1 MLIYSDE
8 NLEVV
13 HRPGSS
19 TYVLAT
25 FNEMEMQANGS
36 RFWGQRF
43 CEKADITALGFI
55 SRRPNWFPAESMAKA
70 SVAAAPILRLAS
82 ERILYGHSQG
92 GYAALRYRRLLDADV
107 AIAFCPQIS
116 IDPRTVPFDGRFK
129 SHFTPSLHEDM
140 EIAPLHAAGRAY
152 VFHDPFHAVDREHA
166 QRIAALQEGTRLV
179 PVHMTGHGTVRAFA
193 GTARGL
199 TLIEVCRADDL
210 AGLNALVRA
219 ARVGDP
225 MRPYQVA
232 LTAIARHPAWA
243 DRLHE
248 RLGSGFS
255 SVQRVNFL
263 YHRANRHIRD
273 GELATARDM
282 LVEAIALQ
290 TGNSGPARRLQEL
303 DARIAGTIRT
313 EFLEQYQECM
323 SSLRV
328 HAASKKAVRNQS
340 LCR

>member
-1 MLIYSDE
+1 MQELGLLVYSDE
-8 NLEVV
+8 NLEVF

-55 SRRPNWFPAESMAKA
+55 SRRPNWFPAASMAKA
-70 SVAAAPILRLAS
+70 AVAAAPILRLAS

-92 GYAALRYRRLLDADV
+92 GYAALRYRRLFDADV

-116 IDPRTVPFDGRFK
+116 IDPRTVPFDGRFTR
-129 SHFTPSLHEDM
+129 HFAPSLHADM
-140 EIAPLHAAGRAY
+140 EIAPEHAAGRAY

-166 QRIAALQEGTRLV
+166 EQIVALQERTRLV

-199 TLIEVCRADDL
+199 ALVEACRADDVPAL
-210 AGLNALVRA
+210 RSLVRA
-219 ARVGDP
+219 ARVGAT
-225 MRPYQVA
+225 MRPYQIA
-232 LTAIARHPAWA
+232 LTAIARHTAWA
-243 DRLHE
+243 DRLCE
-248 RLGSGFS
+248 RFFKEFS
-255 SVQRVNFL
+255 PVQRVNYL

-273 GELATARDM
+273 GELATARNM
-282 LVEAIALQ
+282 LVEAMALQ
-290 TGNSGPARRLQEL
+290 PSNSGPAWRLQEL
-303 DARIAGTIRT
+303 DARIART
-313 EFLEQYQECM
+313 GK
-323 SSLRV
+323 
-328 HAASKKAVRNQS
+328 AAAN
-340 LCR
+340 L

>member
-1 MLIYSDE
+1 MLIFSDE
-8 NLEVV
+8 NLEVF

-55 SRRPNWFPAESMAKA
+55 SRRPNWFPAASMAKA
-70 SVAAAPILRLAS
+70 SVAVAPILRQAS

-116 IDPRTVPFDGRFK
+116 IDPRTVPFDGRFTR
-129 SHFTPSLHEDM
+129 HFAPSLHEDM
-140 EIAPLHAAGRAY
+140 EIAPEHAAGRAY

-166 QRIAALQEGTRLV
+166 ERIAALQGRTRLV

-199 TLIEVCRADDL
+199 VLVEACRTDDVP
-210 AGLNALVRA
+210 GLRALVRA
-219 ARVGDP
+219 ARVGAA
-225 MRPYQVA
+225 MRPYQIA

-243 DRLHE
+243 DRLCERFIHE
-248 RLGSGFS
+248 FS
-255 SVQRVNFL
+255 PVQRVNYL

-282 LVEAIALQ
+282 LVEAMVLQ
-290 TGNSGPARRLQEL
+290 PSNAGPARRLQEL
-303 DARIAGTIRT
+303 DARIART
-313 EFLEQYQECM
+313 G
-323 SSLRV
+323 
-328 HAASKKAVRNQS
+328 A
-340 LCR
+340 

>member
-19 TYVLAT
+19 THVLAT

-36 RFWGQRF
+36 RFWAQRF
-43 CEKADITALGFI
+43 CEKADITALGFV
-55 SRRPNWFPAESMAKA
+55 SRRPNWFPAASMVKA
-70 SVAAAPILRLAS
+70 SIAAAPILRLAT

-140 EIAPLHAAGRAY
+140 EIAPRHAAGRAY

-166 QRIAALQEGTRLV
+166 ERIAALQEGTRLV
-179 PVHMTGHGTVRAFA
+179 PVHMTGHGTVRAFT

-199 TLIEVCRADDL
+199 ALIEACRAHDL
-210 AGLNALVRA
+210 PGLNALARA
-219 ARVGDP
+219 VRVGDP

-243 DRLHE
+243 DRLHTH
-248 RLGSGFS
+248 LGNGFS
-255 SVQRVNFL
+255 SVQRSNFL

-290 TGNSGPARRLQEL
+290 TGNAGPARRLQEL

-313 EFLEQYQECM
+313 EFIEQGCR
-323 SSLRV
+323 SSTQGPR
-328 HAASKKAVRNQS
+328 HATKR
-340 LCR
+340 

>member
-8 NLEVV
+8 NLEVI

-19 TYVLAT
+19 AYLLVT

-43 CEKADITALGFI
+43 CEKSDIAALGFM
-55 SRRPNWFPAESMAKA
+55 SRRPNWFPAASMVKA
-70 SVAAAPILRLAS
+70 RIATGPILRQAA

-92 GYAALRYRRLLDADV
+92 GYAALRYRRLLNVDV

-116 IDPRTVPFDGRFK
+116 IDPRTVPFDGRFT
-129 SHFTPSLHEDM
+129 SHFLPSLHDGM
-140 EIAPLHAAGRAY
+140 EIAPVHAAGRAY

-166 QRIAALQEGTRLV
+166 KRIAALQEKTRLV

-199 TLIEVCRADDL
+199 ALIEACRADDL
-210 AGLNALVRA
+210 FGLNALARA
-219 ARVGDP
+219 VRVGDP
-225 MRPYQVA
+225 MRPYQIA
-232 LTAIARHPAWA
+232 LTAIPRHPAWA
-243 DRLHE
+243 DRLHA
-248 RLGSGFS
+248 RLGNSFS
-255 SVQRVNFL
+255 PVQRANFL

-273 GELATARDM
+273 GDLAAARDM

-290 TGNSGPARRLQEL
+290 AGNSGPARRLQEL

-313 EFLEQYQECM
+313 EFLQQYQGSM
-323 SSLRV
+323 GSLSV
-328 HAASKKAVRNQS
+328 HAASRNAA
-340 LCR
+340 

>member
-8 NLEVV
+8 NLEVF

-55 SRRPNWFPAESMAKA
+55 SRRPNWFPAASMAKA
-70 SVAAAPILRLAS
+70 SVAAAPILRQAS

-92 GYAALRYRRLLDADV
+92 GYAALRYRRALDADV

-116 IDPRTVPFDGRFK
+116 IDPSAVPFDGRFTR
-129 SHFTPSLHEDM
+129 HFAPSLHEDM
-140 EIAPLHAAGRAY
+140 EIAPEHAAGRAY

-166 QRIAALQEGTRLV
+166 ERIAARQERTRLV

-199 TLIEVCRADDL
+199 ALVEACRADDVPGLRAL
-210 AGLNALVRA
+210 ARA
-219 ARVGDP
+219 ARVGAA
-225 MRPYQVA
+225 MRPYQIA

-243 DRLHE
+243 DRLCE
-248 RLGSGFS
+248 RFVQEFS
-255 SVQRVNFL
+255 PVQRVNFL

-282 LVEAIALQ
+282 LVEAMALQ
-290 TGNSGPARRLQEL
+290 PNNAGPARRLQEL
-303 DARIAGTIRT
+303 DARIART
-313 EFLEQYQECM
+313 GE
-323 SSLRV
+323 
-328 HAASKKAVRNQS
+328 AAAA
-340 LCR
+340 L

>member
-1 MLIYSDE
+1 LDLLIYSDE
-8 NLEVV
+8 NLEVF

-55 SRRPNWFPAESMAKA
+55 SRRPNWFPAASMAKA
-70 SVAAAPILRLAS
+70 SVAAAPILRRAT

-116 IDPRTVPFDGRFK
+116 IDPRTVPFDGRFT
-129 SHFTPSLHEDM
+129 SHFVSTLHEDM
-140 EIAPLHAAGRAY
+140 EITPLHAAGRAY
-152 VFHDPFHAVDREHA
+152 VFHDPFHVVDREHA
-166 QRIAALQEGTRLV
+166 ERIAALQEGTRLV

-199 TLIEVCRADDL
+199 ALIEACRADDL
-210 AGLNALVRA
+210 SGLHALARA
-219 ARVGDP
+219 VRVGAP
-225 MRPYQVA
+225 MRPYQIA

-243 DRLHE
+243 DRLHT
-248 RLGSGFS
+248 RLGNGFS
-255 SVQRVNFL
+255 SVQRANFL

-273 GELATARDM
+273 GELETARDM
-282 LVEAIALQ
+282 LVEVIALQ
-290 TGNSGPARRLQEL
+290 AGNAGPTRRLQEL

-313 EFLEQYQECM
+313 EFLEQYQESM
-323 SSLRV
+323 GPLGV
-328 HAASKKAVRNQS
+328 HAASKNAA
-340 LCR
+340 

>member
-1 MLIYSDE
+1 
-8 NLEVV
+8 
-13 HRPGSS
+13 
-19 TYVLAT
+19 
-25 FNEMEMQANGS
+25 MEMQANGS

-55 SRRPNWFPAESMAKA
+55 SRRPNWFPAASMAKA
-70 SVAAAPILRLAS
+70 SVAAAPMLRQAS

-116 IDPRTVPFDGRFK
+116 IDPGAVPFDGRFT
-129 SHFTPSLHEDM
+129 SHFAPSLHEDM
-140 EIAPLHAAGRAY
+140 EIAPVHAAGRAY

-166 QRIAALQEGTRLV
+166 QRIAALQERTRLI

-199 TLIEVCRADDL
+199 ALVEACRANDVPGLRAL
-210 AGLNALVRA
+210 ARA
-219 ARVGDP
+219 VRVGAP

-232 LTAIARHPAWA
+232 LTAIGRHPAWA
-243 DRLHE
+243 DRLYT
-248 RLGSGFS
+248 RLGNGFS
-255 SVQRVNFL
+255 SVQRANFL

-282 LVEAIALQ
+282 LVEAMALQ
-290 TGNSGPARRLQEL
+290 PNNAGPARRLQEL
-303 DARIAGTIRT
+303 DARIAGTIRRDS
-313 EFLEQYQECM
+313 LEKHQGCM
-323 SSLRV
+323 GSLRG
-328 HAASKKAVRNQS
+328 HATSENAVRNQS
-340 LCR
+340 LC

>member
-1 MLIYSDE
+1 MDLLIYSDE
-8 NLEVV
+8 NLEVF
-13 HRPGSS
+13 HRAGSS
-19 TYVLAT
+19 PYVLVT

-55 SRRPNWFPAESMAKA
+55 SRRPNWFPAASMAKA
-70 SVAAAPILRLAS
+70 SIVAAPILRQAT

-92 GYAALRYRRLLDADV
+92 GYAALRYRRLFDADV

-116 IDPRTVPFDGRFK
+116 IDPRAVPFDGRFTR
-129 SHFTPSLHEDM
+129 HFSPSLHEDM
-140 EIAPLHAAGRAY
+140 EVAPQHAAGRAY

-166 QRIAALQEGTRLV
+166 ERIAALQERTRLV

-193 GTARGL
+193 GTALGL
-199 TLIEVCRADDL
+199 ALIEACRADNVPGLRSL
-210 AGLNALVRA
+210 ARAVRVDA
-219 ARVGDP
+219 P
-225 MRPYQVA
+225 MRPYQTA

-243 DRLHE
+243 DRLCE
-248 RLGSGFS
+248 RFLKEFS
-255 SVQRVNFL
+255 PVQRVNYL

-290 TGNSGPARRLQEL
+290 PGNAGPARRLQEL
-303 DARIAGTIRT
+303 DARIIRSG
-313 EFLEQYQECM
+313 E
-323 SSLRV
+323 
-328 HAASKKAVRNQS
+328 AAAT
-340 LCR
+340 L